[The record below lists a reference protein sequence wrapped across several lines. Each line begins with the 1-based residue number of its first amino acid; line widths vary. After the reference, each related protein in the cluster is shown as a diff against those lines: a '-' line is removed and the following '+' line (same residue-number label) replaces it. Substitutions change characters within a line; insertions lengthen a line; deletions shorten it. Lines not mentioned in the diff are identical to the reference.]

1 MKMVRDLIHF
11 FFVRSPMPPSNSTFG
26 HFIATCRGFGYWVAR
41 EMSLWKVWA
50 LASAAFGAMY
60 TTLYLPRDSY
70 ATSILASMLALLYT
84 AFFMVAFVATGLRFF
99 IWLRNSPRVLG
110 GIGATF
116 FAWLVYTMFAYPEA
130 WVREG
135 NRVWDDPFHRYA
147 MYFFGGC
154 VALGIIAIILTGLM
168 SLVSRYYHRK
178 NSPKNGEQ

>member
-41 EMSLWKVWA
+41 EMSLWKAWA
-50 LASAAFGAMY
+50 LTLALFAAMY
-60 TTLYLPRDSY
+60 FPLDLPLASNITTTLVNVSV
-70 ATSILASMLALLYT
+70 LLW
-84 AFFMVAFVATGLRFF
+84 AISFVVAWMGTTLRLTFWVF
-99 IWLRNSPRVLG
+99 TSPRVLAILAVALG
-110 GIGATF
+110 T
-116 FAWLVYTMFAYPEA
+116 WLVYTMFAYPEA
-130 WVREG
+130 WMREG

-154 VALGIIAIILTGLM
+154 AALGIIAIMLTGLM